1 MSKKGTVE
9 VVKTELQI
17 EEDIRL
23 QEKGWRFQRW
33 GWAFIF
39 SMVILAALGLFG
51 DGIISKRTE
60 KIGGAEV
67 EYERFYRH
75 DAPMEINVERAS
87 GDTAQTQIAFPNHY
101 LKNFRIESILPQPK
115 ENQVFADK
123 TYFLFNGQGAM
134 HVVFYF
140 VPKKVGNISGSIDVN
155 NQPFSLHHFIF
166 P

>member
-67 EYERFYRH
+67 E
-75 DAPMEINVERAS
+75 
-87 GDTAQTQIAFPNHY
+87 
-101 LKNFRIESILPQPK
+101 
-115 ENQVFADK
+115 
-123 TYFLFNGQGAM
+123 
-134 HVVFYF
+134 
-140 VPKKVGNISGSIDVN
+140 
-155 NQPFSLHHFIF
+155 
-166 P
+166 